1 MAEVAVLDV
10 RLHGRSIGALTRLG
24 RERIV
29 FGFDPG
35 YVDDP
40 DRATL
45 SLSFRD
51 PFGGVV
57 TDFAPTR
64 RWAHPLLLEPAA
76 RGVAARVSGA
86 RRRDRPA
93 GGVRAARGPG
103 RGPARGSD
111 DRAARRRCG
120 TRAGVGG
127 AGAGHDAR
135 HARFGRRAAAAAVG
149 APALLGRGRSA
160 EAVRGHGGRKA
171 HRSGARRGRRLD
183 REAAVGGVS
192 GTARAG
198 ARDDE
203 AWRG

>member
-64 RWAHPLLLEPAA
+64 RWAHPFFSNLLPEGSLREYLA
-76 RGVAARVSGA
+76 
-86 RRRDRPA
+86 
-93 GGVRAARGPG
+93 RAAGIDPQAEFELLAALGEDLPG
-103 RGPARGSD
+103 AVTTVPLDVDAEPGPAS
-111 DRAARRRCG
+111 
-120 TRAGVGG
+120 GG

-183 REAAVGGVS
+183 REAAVGGVF
-192 GTARAG
+192 
-198 ARDDE
+198 RDCPS
-203 AWRG
+203 RSTR